1 MGESRLGNWL
11 EWQTAKTGVW
21 LKILYAVLGVLA
33 VWGVIKESHA
43 PHFVYDTR
51 YIFWAGFGW
60 VFAVVMTI
68 VLKKI
73 VFPIL
78 GKSEDF
84 YGDDK

>member
-1 MGESRLGNWL
+1 MKESRLGNWL
-11 EWQTAKTGVW
+11 EWQTTKTKVW
-21 LKILYAVLGVLA
+21 LYLLYGVLA
-33 VWGVIKESHA
+33 ALAMWGVVYENHA
-43 PHFVYDTR
+43 PHFSIDKR

-60 VFAVVMTI
+60 VCAVVMI
-68 VLKKI
+68 FVLKKI